1 MSWLAQR
8 LRVPASE
15 SQMAMVLG
23 LSSVIMSLMFWVILW
38 QSSVIAD
45 QREVIRSLAR
55 GLKFGS

>member
-1 MSWLAQR
+1 MSWLSKR

-38 QSSVIAD
+38 QSSIIAD
-45 QREVIRSLAR
+45 QREVIRSLAH